1 MTSDEKLDLILA
13 EVKNLKSET
22 KDLKSEM
29 RDFQSETKDFQS
41 EMKDFQSEMRD
52 FQSEMRDFQSEMR
65 DFKKQQLKSISEL
78 KAMDSMIFSE
88 VERVHEIMLR
98 RTDELKQKIG

>member
-29 RDFQSETKDFQS
+29 RDYQSETKDFQS
-41 EMKDFQSEMRD
+41 EMKD

-98 RTDELKQKIG
+98 RTDD

>member
-1 MTSDEKLDLILA
+1 MTSDEKLDLIL
-13 EVKNLKSET
+13 EEIKNLKSET

-29 RDFQSETKDFQS
+29 KEFKSETRDFQS

-52 FQSEMRDFQSEMR
+52 F
-65 DFKKQQLKSISEL
+65 KKHQLKSISEL